1 VPGTQSFRARA
12 AGGRWH
18 AHQGGQQQGR
28 NFTKNSLEKF
38 IKAVDKRL
46 DEYLR
51 RLDESD
57 AEEAATDGSRTKNLA
72 ERLRR
77 REKRG
82 RYGVPELERIGES
95 QISLTDPDSR
105 CASGNPGPSRRLRL
119 SSRF

>member
-12 AGGRWH
+12 AGGGWH
-18 AHQGGQQQGR
+18 AHQGGQQQGPQL
-28 NFTKNSLEKF
+28 TKNSLEKF
-38 IKAVDKRL
+38 IKAEDKRL

-72 ERLRR
+72 EKIEAL

-82 RYGVPELERIGES
+82 RYGALLMELEGSGES

-105 CASGNPGPSRRLRL
+105 AMVSRSPSTQRTR
-119 SSRF
+119 